1 MGGKKRSRSP
11 IVAELHSIIQLGER
25 HFLGCLT
32 EISRTRSLRKP
43 TCQKIVV
50 VRQSN
55 YPGIR
60 NLATPLRDYVADR
73 FLPTSPSANIA
84 AEEKMEVVESYVQ
97 AVYQDEAQ
105 PDNYICC
112 RKNQNQ
118 VELED
123 ESTGKRHT
131 VLTFCTNDV
140 LGLTQSPLVKAA
152 AINAI
157 QEYGTSNGSCAPLS
171 GRIDLHRELEQEISI
186 FKHLPHTQLFLN
198 AWMAMQ
204 ALMDGFCHLA
214 IPVPGFCNT
223 RETLVLSDL
232 LNHAC
237 ILSAINNSGSRA
249 GEKFGHSP
257 KVRVKAYRHRDMENL
272 AEKLRRFARPGDR
285 IMVVSD
291 SVFSMDG
298 DIAPLPEMLDILEG
312 YPGSTLVMDEAHAS
326 GAIGPTGGGIYD
338 HFNISPQQALD
349 RGVHPLIMTTFS
361 KFAASAGAAISSHS
375 QDLIKLLNI
384 QPSSICTVSLPP
396 PTTAAALES
405 IRLVR
410 RHPELVQRL
419 QSNTRY
425 LRSRLRETGFETTG
439 ETNVIPIL
447 LPAEVNPKLFARHL
461 LEVFGIWVSP
471 VWFIARP
478 RLRVTVNAIHTRQE
492 MDRFVDALGRSRTA
506 FGFPPST
513 TSRASAEAS
522 TASRELH
529 HDNEAVSQDG
539 GDGDQ
544 ATAGISN
551 AHRGA

>member
-1 MGGKKRSRSP
+1 ME
-11 IVAELHSIIQLGER
+11 IV
-25 HFLGCLT
+25 
-32 EISRTRSLRKP
+32 K
-43 TCQKIVV
+43 
-50 VRQSN
+50 
-55 YPGIR
+55 
-60 NLATPLRDYVADR
+60 
-73 FLPTSPSANIA
+73 
-84 AEEKMEVVESYVQ
+84 SYVQ
-97 AVYQDEAQ
+97 AVYQNEVQ
-105 PDNYICC
+105 PDSYICH

-118 VELED
+118 VEIED
-123 ESTGKRHT
+123 ETTGKRHC

-140 LGLTQSPLVKAA
+140 LGLTQSPRVKAA
-152 AINAI
+152 AIQAI
-157 QEYGTSNGSCAPLS
+157 QEFGTSNSSCAPLS
-171 GRIDLHRELEQEISI
+171 GRIDLHRLLEQEISD

-214 IPVPGFCNT
+214 IPIPGFRNT
-223 RETLVLSDL
+223 RETLVLSDV

-237 ILSAINNSGSRA
+237 ILSALSNSGSRS
-249 GEKFGHSP
+249 GQKFGQSP

-272 AEKLRRFARPGDR
+272 ASKLRRYARPGDR

-298 DIAPLPEMLDILEG
+298 DIAPLPEMLDILES
-312 YPGSTLVMDEAHAS
+312 YPGSVLVMDEAHAT
-326 GAIGPTGGGIYD
+326 GAIGPAGGGIYD
-338 HFNISPQQALD
+338 HFNILPQQAVE
-349 RGVHPLIMTTFS
+349 RGVNPLIMTTFS

-384 QPSSICTVSLPP
+384 QPSSICTVSVPP

-425 LRSRLRETGFETTG
+425 LRSQLRETGFETTG

-461 LEVFGIWVSP
+461 IESFGIWVSP

-478 RLRVTVNAIHTRQE
+478 RLRVTVNALHTKQE
-492 MDRFVDALGRSRTA
+492 IDRFVDALVGTRAA
-506 FGFPPST
+506 FGFPPKTSGINNKTKPVNGEGRRGQDPLSLADDALDQT
-513 TSRASAEAS
+513 TFGNDH
-522 TASRELH
+522 ASR
-529 HDNEAVSQDG
+529 VS
-539 GDGDQ
+539 
-544 ATAGISN
+544 
-551 AHRGA
+551 